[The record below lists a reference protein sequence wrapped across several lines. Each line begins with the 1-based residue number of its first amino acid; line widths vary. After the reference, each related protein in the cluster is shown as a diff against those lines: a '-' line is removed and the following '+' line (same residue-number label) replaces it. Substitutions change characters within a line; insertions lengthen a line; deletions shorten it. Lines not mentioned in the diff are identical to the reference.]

1 MKASLYDHC
10 VAVGKED
17 VLAQWHPTRNGELT
31 PKDIS
36 SGSTVKVWWRCPQG
50 HEWQSPVYTRTGP
63 TRNDGCPV
71 CAGKIV
77 LPGFNDLASHAPD
90 IANQWHPTQNG
101 ELKPDCISP
110 YSNRKVWWVCGLG
123 HEFQSTVAHRTRM
136 GSGCPYC
143 AGRKVLVGF
152 NDLTATHPDVA
163 KQWHSELNGELTP
176 DMVTAGSNKKIW
188 WECSEGHVWK
198 TVVYSRTGPKKCG
211 CPVCSGRISVKQ
223 PESVV

>member
-31 PKDIS
+31 PKDVS
-36 SGSTVKVWWRCPQG
+36 SGSEVKAWWRCPQG

-77 LPGFNDLASHAPD
+77 LPGFNDLASQHPD
-90 IANQWHPTQNG
+90 LAEQWHPTENG
-101 ELKPDCISP
+101 NLSPRSVTP
-110 YSNRKVWWVCGLG
+110 YSNRKVWWVCARG
-123 HEFQSTVAHRTRM
+123 HAYCVTIAARARS

-152 NDLTATHPDVA
+152 NDLLTTHPDVA
-163 KQWHSELNGELTP
+163 QQWHAELNGELTP

-198 TVVYSRTGPKKCG
+198 TVVYSRTGRRGTG
-211 CPVCSGRISVKQ
+211 CPICAGHRKA
-223 PESVV
+223 PKDYGCL